1 MAKRKSPAQLDRE
14 IAEAL
19 SERASVRSGAVPL
32 SHVDPSTFARHPFQD
47 QASRKGQWTVAIEDG
62 YVKVKRDGETIAA
75 GVDSGGGG
83 KRLTNIEFV
92 RPEYQLS
99 NRTRQKAMKL
109 LQAKGYR

>member
-19 SERASVRSGAVPL
+19 SERTSVRPGAVSL
-32 SHVDPSTFARHPFQD
+32 SHVDPRTFARHPFQD
-47 QASRKGQWTVAIEDG
+47 KASRKGQWTVVVEDG

-75 GVDSGGGG
+75 GVDSGG

-99 NRTRQKAMKL
+99 NPTRQKAMKL